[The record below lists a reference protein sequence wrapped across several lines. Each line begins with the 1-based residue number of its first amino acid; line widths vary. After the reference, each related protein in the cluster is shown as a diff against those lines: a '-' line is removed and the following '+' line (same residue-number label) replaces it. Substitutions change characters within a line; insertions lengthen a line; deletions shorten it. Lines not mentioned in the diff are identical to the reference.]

1 MVAHPDAGDMRFS
14 EKRYSANC
22 AKGGKIEIRRLLIEN
37 GANLNCLTFTPAIET
52 GKAPIVFVSG
62 FASVIE
68 NFTELL
74 TALTESYTVHY
85 VETRDK
91 CSSILPENASF
102 TVHDVATDI
111 SGAVDKLEV
120 EANRYILVTYSLGAT
135 ASAEAF
141 NSMLNKKPGLM
152 VLAAPNGKFR
162 IPPIGIFIAR
172 YLSWSYYLIRPLL
185 KLYIK
190 TFHVNTRED
199 YEMYTICVR
208 ALDSADPRKMAPT
221 LLEMTKYEIWDS
233 LGKINVPVIV
243 IGASHDIF
251 HNLGD
256 ALEIST
262 KIRNAKYFDL
272 GTNKRTHGP
281 EVAEIIKNYPFSFL
295 YFILTGSALLT
306 LFL

>member
-1 MVAHPDAGDMRFS
+1 MKYPDDHQ
-14 EKRYSANC
+14 KYTDIC
-22 AKGGKIEIRRLLIEN
+22 AEGVKAEIRRLKIDN
-37 GANLNCLTFTPAIET
+37 GANLNCITFSPVTDNCKP
-52 GKAPIVFVSG
+52 PVVFVAG

-68 NFTELL
+68 NFTELIK
-74 TALTESYTVHY
+74 ALSQSCTVHY
-85 VETRDK
+85 IETRDK
-91 CSSILPENASF
+91 YSSILSDNAGF
-102 TVHDVATDI
+102 TVRDVASDI
-111 SGAVDKLEV
+111 SGAIDKLEV
-120 EANRYILVTYSLGAT
+120 EAGRYILLTWSLGAT
-135 ASAEAF
+135 ASAESF
-141 NSMLNKKPGLM
+141 NSMDIKKPGLM

-162 IPPIGIFIAR
+162 IPLIGIIIAR

-199 YEMYTICVR
+199 YEMYNICVR

-221 LLEMTKYEIWDS
+221 LLEMAKYEIWDS
-233 LGKINVPVIV
+233 LEKIDVPVIV

-251 HNLGD
+251 HYLGD
-256 ALEIST
+256 ALEISS
-262 KIRNAKYFDL
+262 KISNAKYIDL

-281 EVAEIIKNYPFSFL
+281 EVAEIIMNYPFSFL